1 MLYFITISTL
11 FFLCK
16 ATYTCDSSVTDC
28 SGDGNADST
37 QICCLDTGAS
47 AIRTNTVCQE
57 CTTNNRAFP
66 DTCDT
71 CCGSDVP
78 CDDTRE
84 CDSGDSGNQG
94 LCRDVSVSTSDP
106 ISICD
111 SQVRP
116 CDPLVTDV
124 CVTGLSCETRT
135 TTDSAGTTEYC
146 SVCVC
151 ADCDYASLLTD
162 DGCTDANQVCTQD
175 TSGLQL
181 DGLECGTCQDTTPA
195 PITAIPTTPIPTTPN
210 PTASPTLRY
219 SDAVCISP
227 KREAN
232 S

>member
-28 SGDGNADST
+28 NDDNDLT
-37 QICCLDTGAS
+37 EICCLDAS
-47 AIRTNTVCQE
+47 AIRTSTVCLE
-57 CTTNNRAFP
+57 CTANNRAFP

-71 CCGSDVP
+71 CCDDVNAKEK
-78 CDDTRE
+78 CGTDGTRE
-84 CDSGDSGNQG
+84 CARDVVVSDNQG
-94 LCRDVSVSTSDP
+94 LCRDVSVTTSDP

-111 SQVRP
+111 SQVRQ
-116 CDPLVTDV
+116 CDPSATNACD
-124 CVTGLSCETRT
+124 TGLSCETRT

-210 PTASPTLRY
+210 
-219 SDAVCISP
+219 
-227 KREAN
+227 
-232 S
+232 